1 MPQLKNVWFIAMKD
15 LKLFFRDRF
24 AFLFA
29 TLFPFLFATM
39 FYFLMGGVG
48 AQDSRLVLHLATLEA
63 PGGLSYQILESLEK
77 PAGTELAPGQ
87 PEIVWDRDYDQAYRA
102 VTDNKLAGFIAFP
115 ADFTQ
120 VVTTG
125 GSTTLD
131 VVVNAQSTNTLAAL
145 NGLAGEIAAR
155 VSLDKVAADATV
167 DVLVQQALAAGKTP
181 DAAQIQQA
189 VTGFYAN
196 QADAATSPI
205 AIDVQK
211 VGEVEAEN
219 PSNWVI
225 PGYLVMFVF
234 FTAALGAEAIVR
246 ERKNQ
251 TLERLLAGSVR
262 REAILGGIFSGIAIK
277 GLIQIGV
284 FWIVGSLV
292 FKIDMGLSP
301 AAVII
306 LSVLM
311 VLMSSAFAVMLAT
324 LGRSERGTG
333 AIAVVSSLALAPL
346 GGCWWPL
353 FITPRWMQFLAQV
366 TPHGWATTGFN
377 KLMLFGGDFASVVPN
392 MLMLLVFTVVFGALA
407 VWRFRTNAT

>member
-1 MPQLKNVWFIAMKD
+1 MPQLKYAWFIAMKD

-29 TLFPFLFATM
+29 LLFPFLFATM
-39 FYFLMGGVG
+39 FYFLMSGVG
-48 AQDSRLVLHLATLEA
+48 AEDPRLVLHMATLEA
-63 PGGLSYQILESLEK
+63 PGSLSYQILESLET
-77 PAGTELAPGQ
+77 PAGAELEPGQ
-87 PEIVWDRDYDQAYRA
+87 PELVWERDYNQAYKA
-102 VTDNKLAGFIAFP
+102 VTDKTLDGFITFP

-120 VVTTG
+120 VVMTG
-125 GSTTLD
+125 GSTALE
-131 VVVNAQSTNTLAAL
+131 VVVNAQSTDTLVVL
-145 NGLAGEIAAR
+145 SSMAGEIASR
-155 VSLDKVAADATV
+155 VNLEKVAADATV
-167 DVLVQQALAAGKTP
+167 EVLEQQALATGKIP
-181 DAAQIQQA
+181 DATQIQQT
-189 VTGFYAN
+189 VTDFYAN
-196 QADAATSPI
+196 QTDTVMSPI
-205 AIDVQK
+205 SIDVEK

-262 REAILGGIFSGIAIK
+262 REAILGGIYTGIAIR

-284 FWIVGSLV
+284 FWIVGSLI
-292 FKIDMGLSP
+292 FRIDMGLSP

-311 VLMSSAFAVMLAT
+311 VLMSSTFAVMLAT
-324 LGRSERGTG
+324 LARSERSTG
-333 AIAVVSSLALAPL
+333 AIAVVCSLALAPL

-353 FITPRWMQFLAQV
+353 FITPRWMQFLGQL
-366 TPHGWATTGFN
+366 TPHGWATAGFN
-377 KLMLFGGDFASVVPN
+377 KLMVFGGDFASVVPN
-392 MLMLLVFTVVFGALA
+392 MLILLGFTVVFGALA
-407 VWRFRTNAT
+407 VWRFHTSAN

>member
-1 MPQLKNVWFIAMKD
+1 MHQMKYVWFIALKD

-29 TLFPFLFATM
+29 LLFPFLFATM
-39 FYFLMGGVG
+39 FYFLMSG
-48 AQDSRLVLHLATLEA
+48 AGTQDSRLVLHLTTLEA
-63 PGGLSYQILESLEK
+63 PGGLSYQILESLET
-77 PAGTELAPGQ
+77 PAGTELGPGQ
-87 PEIVWDRDYDQAYRA
+87 PEIVWDRDYGQAYQA

-115 ADFTQ
+115 ADFTR

-125 GSTTLD
+125 GNTALD
-131 VVVNAQSTNTLAAL
+131 VIVNAQSTNTLAAL
-145 NGLAGEIAAR
+145 DGLAGEIASR
-155 VSLDKVAADATV
+155 VNLDKVAADATV
-167 DVLVQQALAAGKTP
+167 EVMVQQAMAAGKTP
-181 DAAQIQQA
+181 DAAKIQQA
-189 VTGFYAN
+189 VTDFYA
-196 QADAATSPI
+196 QPADAAASPI

-211 VGEVEAEN
+211 VGEVEAAN
-219 PSNWVI
+219 PSNYVI

-251 TLERLLAGSVR
+251 TLERLLAGSVK
-262 REAILGGIFSGIAIK
+262 REAILGGIFSGIVVR
-277 GLIQIGV
+277 GLIQIAV
-284 FWIVGSLV
+284 FWIVGSLI

-333 AIAVVSSLALAPL
+333 AIAVVCSLTLSPL

-353 FITPRWMQFLAQV
+353 FITPRWMQFLAQL

-377 KLMLFGGDFASVVPN
+377 KLMVFGGDFASVVPN
-392 MLMLLVFTVVFGALA
+392 MLVLLGFAVVFGALA
-407 VWRFRTNAT
+407 VWRFRTSAS